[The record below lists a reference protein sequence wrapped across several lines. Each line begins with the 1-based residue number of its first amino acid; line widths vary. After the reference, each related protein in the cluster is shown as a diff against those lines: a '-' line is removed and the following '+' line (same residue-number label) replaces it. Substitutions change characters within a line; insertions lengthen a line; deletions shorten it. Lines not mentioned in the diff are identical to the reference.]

1 MKKNRIYEQRFNHV
15 KIFDVLEIYIE
26 EKETVV
32 SPDQIKRL

>member
-1 MKKNRIYEQRFNHV
+1 V